1 MTTLELD
8 TARLAAP
15 DRFAAWATAIGQA
28 FGPFGICAND
38 PERFHGR
45 LRVERRHNIRFVEL
59 GYNGQAFRR
68 SRQDVAKLNDAYCS
82 LLRPQRGRLTLTQG
96 GQDHILQPG
105 HCYLVNNAVPY
116 ETTPH
121 GDYQTLGLAFP
132 PEALTA
138 RVPAPLPF
146 YALADDPASPRFRL
160 LDSFLT
166 QYTNGSAAWTEHE
179 FATLTHQ
186 LLDLIVLTMVAAA
199 PQTSAAESAA
209 RAAHRGR
216 ALQYIRTHLGDR
228 GLSPARVAEAC
239 GVSLAYLHEIFRG
252 ADASVEETIFAERLD
267 RARDWLCAFPDRQIT
282 LVAFQLGFADPAH
295 FSRAFRRRFGCAP
308 REWRKQASGSFL

>member
-1 MTTLELD
+1 MTVLELD
-8 TARLAAP
+8 TTSLAGP
-15 DRFAAWATAIGQA
+15 DRFAVWADTIGRA
-28 FGPFGICAND
+28 FGPFGICRSD

-45 LRVERRHNIRFVEL
+45 VRVERRQDIRFVEL
-59 GYNGQAFRR
+59 GYDGQAFRR
-68 SRQDVAKLNDAYCS
+68 SRQDVAKLDDAYCS
-82 LLRPQRGRLTLTQG
+82 LLRPQRGRLKLNQG
-96 GQDHILQPG
+96 GQEHVLEPG

-116 ETTPH
+116 ETTPQ

-166 QYTNGSAAWTEHE
+166 QYTNGSTAWTEHE
-179 FATLTHQ
+179 FTSLTNQ
-186 LLDLIVLTMVAAA
+186 LLDLIVLTMVTGSQ
-199 PQTSAAESAA
+199 QTSASESAA

-216 ALQYIRTHLGDR
+216 ALQHIRSHLGERD
-228 GLSPARVAEAC
+228 LTPARVAEAC
-239 GVSLAYLHEIFRG
+239 GVSVSYLHEIFRG
-252 ADASVEETIFAERLD
+252 SGASVEETIFAERLD
-267 RARDWLCAFPDRQIT
+267 RARDWLRTHPDQPIAGIT
-282 LVAFQLGFADPAH
+282 WRLGFADPAH

-308 REWRKQASGSFL
+308 SEWRRG